1 MKDANRWIFRADAVR
16 RYTQSREESV
26 LPRFVSPRTFTYL
39 WILLGL
45 LGVSGFVAWCVR
57 VPVYA
62 SGLGVVVDR
71 RGKTNDVRD
80 DVVMVAFLRPENRS
94 RLRVGQTLLVQLDP
108 AGERTRR
115 PIIAIEPKIV
125 SPNAVQRRFALSAG
139 AAHVVTQPS
148 AVAIA
153 RFEPNS
159 TNLPASTYVGS
170 VYPVDV
176 EVGSR
181 RVLSLLPLIGQIFG
195 E

>member
-1 MKDANRWIFRADAVR
+1 MKCSIFRADAVR

-45 LGVSGFVAWCVR
+45 LGISGVVAWLTR

-62 SGLGVVVDR
+62 SGQGVVVDR

-80 DVVMVAFLRPENRS
+80 DVVMVAFLRPENYS

-115 PIIAIEPKIV
+115 PIIAIEPEIA
-125 SPNAVQRRFALSAG
+125 SPKAVQRRFALSAG
-139 AAHVVTQPS
+139 AAHAVTQPS

-153 RFEPNS
+153 RFEPNP

>member
-1 MKDANRWIFRADAVR
+1 MKVVNRSIFRADAVR

-26 LPRFVSPRTFTYL
+26 LPPFVSPRTFTYL

-45 LGVSGFVAWCVR
+45 FGVSGFVAWCAR

-71 RGKTNDVRD
+71 RGKTNDVGD
-80 DVVMVAFLRPENRS
+80 DVVVVAFLRPENHS

-125 SPNAVQRRFALSAG
+125 SGFVINGEPQNNSSGSSVSGVGDVNGDGLDDLIIGTSSAKK
-139 AAHVVTQPS
+139 S
-148 AVAIA
+148 
-153 RFEPNS
+153 
-159 TNLPASTYVGS
+159 
-170 VYPVDV
+170 
-176 EVGSR
+176 
-181 RVLSLLPLIGQIFG
+181 
-195 E
+195 

>member
-1 MKDANRWIFRADAVR
+1 MKDANRSIFRADAVR

-26 LPRFVSPRTFTYL
+26 LPRFVSPGTFTYL

-45 LGVSGFVAWCVR
+45 LGVSGFVAWCAR

-80 DVVMVAFLRPENRS
+80 DVVMVAFLRPENHS
-94 RLRVGQTLLVQLDP
+94 RLRVGQTLLVQLEP

-125 SPNAVQRRFALSAG
+125 SPNAVQQRFALSAG
-139 AAHVVTQPS
+139 AAHAVAQPS

-153 RFEPNS
+153 RFEPNP

-181 RVLSLLPLIGQIFG
+181 RVLSLLPAIGQIFG

>member
-1 MKDANRWIFRADAVR
+1 MKDANRSIFRADAVR

-26 LPRFVSPRTFTYL
+26 LPRFVSPRTFSYL

-45 LGVSGFVAWCVR
+45 LGVSGFVAWCAR

-94 RLRVGQTLLVQLDP
+94 HLRVGQTLLVLLDP

-125 SPNAVQRRFALSAG
+125 SPNAVQQRFALSAG
-139 AAHVVTQPS
+139 AAHAVTQPS

-153 RFEPNS
+153 RFEPNP

-181 RVLSLLPLIGQIFG
+181 RVLSLLPVIGQIFG

>member
-1 MKDANRWIFRADAVR
+1 MKDAKRSIFRADAVR
-16 RYTQSREESV
+16 RYMQSRQESV
-26 LPRFVSPRTFTYL
+26 LPSFVSPRTFTCL

-45 LGVSGFVAWCVR
+45 LGVSGVVVWLTR
-57 VPVYA
+57 MPVYT
-62 SGLGVVVDR
+62 SGQGVVVDR
-71 RGKTNDVRD
+71 RGKTNYVRD
-80 DVVMVAFLRPENRS
+80 DVVLIIFLPPENHS
-94 RLRVGQTLLVQLDP
+94 RLRVGQTLFLQLDP

-115 PIIAIEPKIV
+115 PIIAIEPKIL
-125 SPNAVQRRFALSAG
+125 SPDTVQQQFALSAG
-139 AAHVVTQPS
+139 AAHAVTQPS

-153 RFEPNS
+153 RFEPNP